1 MNNRLLIDPHR
12 IYDFVQSRVERGA
25 FVPQAFGRAARLIAL
40 LPRDSERPSVA
51 KLQAS
56 LRISPILFGQASAFC
71 ELYHRHHSAAA
82 GHVFSLGVFAGGR
95 LCGVAVVGRP
105 VSRHLDNGRSL
116 EITRVATDGTPN
128 ACSCLLGAAR
138 REARRRGF
146 KAVFTYTLVSEP
158 GTSLRAAGFVLDGQS
173 RGGSWSRSQRVR
185 EDKHPLGA
193 KLRWRG

>member
-1 MNNRLLIDPHR
+1 MTNRLLINPYR
-12 IYDFVQSRVERGA
+12 LYDFVQSRVERGA
-25 FVPQAFGRAARLIAL
+25 FVPQAFARSARLIAL
-40 LPRDSERPSVA
+40 FPRNSELPPTA
-51 KLQAS
+51 KHQAS
-56 LRISPILFGQASAFC
+56 LRTSAIPFGQASAFC

-95 LCGVAVVGRP
+95 LCGVAVIGRP
-105 VSRHLDNGRSL
+105 VSRHLDNGCSL

-146 KAVFTYTLVSEP
+146 KTIFTYTLASES
-158 GTSLRAAGFVLDGQS
+158 GTSLRAAGFALDGQS
-173 RGGSWSRSQRVR
+173 RGGSWSRSQRAR
-185 EDKHPLGA
+185 ADKHPLGS